1 MKNFTWQDRFLA
13 LFDKCL
19 AQYRRG
25 NVDFNSYYSKQDL
38 AFLKSIG
45 YRPREF
51 FDFVEDFAD
60 GAPLPPAAALLVA
73 AVRRDYF
80 HEVQKG
86 KPSEGM
92 IPRDELPARNDTSI
106 GGVPYLARITAKA
119 RCKLRG
125 ELDPD
130 IMFSCGGD
138 RAFLQEHDIH
148 PADFLRAVWLAGGDD
163 GKVLNFVREAASEMP

>member
-1 MKNFTWQDRFLA
+1 MKNFTWQDQFLT

-25 NVDFNSYYSKQDL
+25 NQDYTSYYSAQDL
-38 AFLKSIG
+38 DFLRSIG

-51 FDFVEDFAD
+51 FDFIEDFAD

-73 AVRRDYF
+73 AVRRDYL
-80 HEVQKG
+80 HEVQNG
-86 KPSEGM
+86 MPGEGM
-92 IPRDELPARNDTSI
+92 IPRTELPARGDTSI

-125 ELDPD
+125 ELDPE

-138 RAFLQEHDIH
+138 RAFLQEYDIH
-148 PADFLRAVWLAGGDD
+148 PADFLRAVWLAGDDD
-163 GKVLNFVREAASEMP
+163 GKVLGFVREAASNLR